1 MRLPTT
7 DVPTSLSPPSTTA
20 VHADNRIS
28 LEHLRVLVADDDGD
42 NRNMVRASLESHH
55 AIVLTAGS
63 TPEAL
68 DVLTRERVDVVV
80 TDIAM
85 PGEDGYAL
93 ICKIRASTDPATAS
107 IPAIALTAS
116 ARSEDRHLALRAGFQ
131 LHLAK
136 PVGPDDL
143 SAVIATLGKLNVA

>member
-1 MRLPTT
+1 VRLPIP
-7 DVPTSLSPPSTTA
+7 DAAAAPAPTATA
-20 VHADNRIS
+20 PADNPIS
-28 LEHLRVLVADDDGD
+28 LEHLRVLVVDDDGD
-42 NRNMVRASLESHH
+42 NRSMVQASLESHD

-68 DVLTRERVDVVV
+68 DVLTRERVDVVL

-93 ICKIRASTDPATAS
+93 ICKIRASSDPTTAS

-143 SAVIATLGKLNVA
+143 TAAIASLGKFNLA